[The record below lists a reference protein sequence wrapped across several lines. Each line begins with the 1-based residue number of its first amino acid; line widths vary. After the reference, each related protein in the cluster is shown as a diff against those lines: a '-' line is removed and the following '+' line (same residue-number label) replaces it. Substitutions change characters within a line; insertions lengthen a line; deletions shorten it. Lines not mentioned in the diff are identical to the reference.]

1 MDDIV
6 LLVEMCCNFTFIVN
20 YAFARRFQNVHLL
33 IEGFVSENVKIQSI
47 YKKSTYYLKI
57 ITYNKNN
64 KFIYH
69 NPKRRFTNQ
78 FSVLNRFRFHN
89 NYLRHYLPLH
99 YPHHWEC
106 ESTFVL
112 FHLLCPSRLL
122 FCRICEH
129 RLSLCKRRRRGGFQ
143 ELFNWRLTLCHK
155 LHPLNKHLCT

>member
-1 MDDIV
+1 MGLELVKRFENEFLGVERGKLRFFMWKGGKMDEIV

-99 YPHHWEC
+99 YPHH
-106 ESTFVL
+106 
-112 FHLLCPSRLL
+112 
-122 FCRICEH
+122 
-129 RLSLCKRRRRGGFQ
+129 
-143 ELFNWRLTLCHK
+143 
-155 LHPLNKHLCT
+155 